1 MAIRIEPYTEQYR
14 DAVRDLII
22 PIQREEFGADITYE
36 DQPDLTRIGSF
47 YQQGGGQFWIALD
60 GEDFVGTIALV
71 DIGRQM
77 GALRKMFVRQ
87 SHRGAEAGVA
97 RQLLD
102 TLLVHAKTQGMTE
115 IYLGTIA
122 VFRAAHRFYEK
133 AGFDPVAPE
142 DLPDNF
148 PKMKPDTHFYKYRF
162 VG

>member
-1 MAIRIEPYTEQYR
+1 MAICIEPYTEQYR

-22 PIQREEFGADITYE
+22 PIQTEVFGADITYE
-36 DQPDLTRIGSF
+36 DQPDLTRIGTF

-60 GEDFVGTIALV
+60 GEEFVGTIALV

-77 GALRKMFVRQ
+77 GALRKMFVRK
-87 SHRGAEAGVA
+87 SRRGAASGVA

-102 TLLVHAKTQGMTE
+102 TLLAHAKAQEMTE

-133 AGFDPVAPE
+133 AGFEPVLPE

-148 PKMKPDTHFYKYRF
+148 PKMIPDTHFYKYRF